1 MSLIIHNIVEKFRDF
16 LYKFSFSDE
25 LAIFGIIPIKI
36 KEIAD
41 VLLSEGLRFVH
52 LTALDFSKEKNKL
65 ELNYFFSSFENKLN
79 LIVKS
84 EVDVSNPTIFSLTD
98 IIPGITWAEREC
110 KDLFGI
116 NFEGHPDP
124 RRLVLPDDWPDSL
137 YPLRKEFSYNLKPS
151 VKLEG
156 AVELKKPT
164 EGRTVIPLGPFYPSL
179 EEPAY
184 FRLIVEG
191 EEIVDFDYRGFYVHR
206 GIEKLAE
213 SALNYQQIPFLAERI
228 CGICGFVHS
237 TAYCQAVEKAGDIE
251 IPVRAK
257 YIRTMF
263 LELERIHSHLLWVG
277 LAAHIIGF
285 DTLFM
290 QAWRIREPVMY
301 LCEIITG
308 NRKTYGINI
317 VGGVTIDV
325 LPDHLKDMERVIRE
339 IEKEVIELKEIIL
352 DDEVIQLRFKNVG
365 ILIEEEAKKFF
376 VGGPVARASG
386 IDIDI
391 RRNFPY
397 AAYSEIDFR
406 TPLRKDGD
414 IWARTIVRLE
424 EILISINILRQII
437 NYIPEGD
444 TSVKFSKIEPWKEAI
459 SYIEAP
465 RGQLFHYVMTG
476 PEGRPYRWSVR
487 APSYQNYQA
496 LSVLLKGGSI
506 ADAPLIIASIDPCF
520 SCTERY
526 ETIDL
531 KDKSVKIYTAEELK
545 KCLKVR

>member
-1 MSLIIHNIVEKFRDF
+1 MSILISIKEQFNDF
-16 LYKFSFSDE
+16 IYKFTVLEDLVIVGVSS
-25 LAIFGIIPIKI
+25 LKI
-36 KEIAD
+36 KDIAKA
-41 VLLSEGLRFVH
+41 LISEGIRFVH
-52 LTALDFSKEKNKL
+52 LTALDFLQEKNYL
-65 ELNYFFSSFENKLN
+65 ELNYFFFSLEEKINIIL
-79 LIVKS
+79 KS
-84 EVDVSNPTIFSLTD
+84 EIDPSKDSVASLSD
-98 IIPGITWAEREC
+98 IIPGIVWAEREC

-116 NFEGHPDP
+116 NFQGHPDP
-124 RRLVLPDDWPDSL
+124 RRLVLPDDWPDSI
-137 YPLRKEFSYNLKPS
+137 YPLRKEFSYNSKPPG
-151 VKLEG
+151 KLETS
-156 AVELKKPT
+156 VELKKPS

-213 SALNYQQIPFLAERI
+213 SAMNYQQIPFLAERI

-237 TAYCQAVEKAGDIE
+237 TAYCQAVEKAGHIE
-251 IPVRAK
+251 IPARAK
-257 YIRTMF
+257 YIRSMF

-325 LPDHLKDMERVIRE
+325 LSQHLKEIEETTKE
-339 IEKEVIELKEIIL
+339 IEKEVRQLREIIL
-352 DDEVIQLRFKNVG
+352 DDDVIKLRFKNVG
-365 ILIEEEAKKFF
+365 ILSEEECRKFF
-376 VGGPVARASG
+376 VGGPVARAAG
-386 IDIDI
+386 IKIDM

-397 AAYSEIDFR
+397 AAYSELDFNIA
-406 TPLRKDGD
+406 LNKEGD

-424 EILISINILRQII
+424 EILIAINILRQII
-437 NYIPEGD
+437 KKMPEGP

-459 SYIEAP
+459 SYVEAP

-526 ETIDL
+526 ETIDI
-531 KDKSVKIYTAEELK
+531 KNKTFKVYSASELSR
-545 KCLKVR
+545 CLKVK

>member
-1 MSLIIHNIVEKFRDF
+1 MSLIFNTITEHFRDF
-16 LYKFSFSDE
+16 LYKFSVSDD
-25 LAIFGIIPIKI
+25 LAIFGISPIKI
-36 KEIAD
+36 KDIANI
-41 VLLSEGLRFVH
+41 LISEGLRFVH
-52 LTALDFSKEKNKL
+52 LTALDFSNEKNKL
-65 ELNYFFSSFENKLN
+65 ELNYFFSSLENKFN
-79 LIVKS
+79 IIVKS
-84 EVDVSNPTIFSLTD
+84 EVDVSNPSIFSLTD

-137 YPLRKEFSYNLKPS
+137 YPLRKEFSYNLKPP
-151 VKLEG
+151 VKSDT

-237 TAYCQAVEKAGDIE
+237 TAYCQAVEKAGGID

-325 LPDHLKDMERVIRE
+325 LPEHLKDMESVIKE
-339 IEKEVIELKEIIL
+339 IEKEVRELREIIL

-365 ILIEEEAKKFF
+365 VLIEEEAKKFF

-386 IDIDI
+386 INIDMRI
-391 RRNFPY
+391 NFPY
-397 AAYSEIDFR
+397 AAYSDLDFR
-406 TPLRKDGD
+406 TPLRKEGD

-437 NYIPEGD
+437 NYMPDGD
-444 TSVKFSKIEPWKEAI
+444 TSVKISKIEPWKEAI

-476 PEGRPYRWSVR
+476 PDGRPYRWSVR

-531 KDKSVKIYTAEELK
+531 KNKTVKIYSAEELR
-545 KCLKVR
+545 KCLKVK

>member
-1 MSLIIHNIVEKFRDF
+1 MSLINLVKDYFQDSLHRFTVVDDLVI
-16 LYKFSFSDE
+16 L
-25 LAIFGIIPIKI
+25 GISPLKI
-36 KEIAD
+36 KEIAE
-41 VLLSEGLRFVH
+41 VLISKGIRFVH
-52 LTALDFSKEKNKL
+52 LTALDFLKERKHL
-65 ELNYFFSSFENKLN
+65 ELNYFFSSLEEKINIIL
-79 LIVKS
+79 KS
-84 EVDVSNPTIFSLTD
+84 EIDPFKDSVASLSD
-98 IIPGITWAEREC
+98 IIPGIVWAEREC

-116 NFEGHPDP
+116 SFEGHPDP
-124 RRLVLPDDWPDSL
+124 RRLVLPDDWPDNI
-137 YPLRKEFSYNLKPS
+137 YPLRKEFSYNSKPPG
-151 VKLEG
+151 KLET
-156 AVELKKPT
+156 AVELKKPS

-191 EEIVDFDYRGFYVHR
+191 EKIIDFDYRGFYVHR

-213 SALNYQQIPFLAERI
+213 SAMNYQQIPFLAERI

-237 TAYCQAVEKAGDIE
+237 TAYCQAVEKAGQIE
-251 IPVRAK
+251 IPARAK
-257 YIRTMF
+257 YIRSMF

-317 VGGVTIDV
+317 IGGVTIDI
-325 LPDHLKDMERVIRE
+325 LSQHLKDIEETIRE
-339 IEKEVIELKEIIL
+339 IEKEVRQLGEIIL
-352 DDEVIQLRFKNVG
+352 DDDVIKLRFKNVG
-365 ILIEEEAKKFF
+365 ILSEEECRKFF
-376 VGGPVARASG
+376 VGGPVARAAG
-386 IDIDI
+386 IKIDM
-391 RRNFPY
+391 RRDFPY
-397 AAYSEIDFR
+397 AAYSELDFNI
-406 TPLRKDGD
+406 PLNKEGD

-424 EILISINILRQII
+424 EILIAINILRQII
-437 NYIPEGD
+437 KNMPEGP
-444 TSVKFSKIEPWKEAI
+444 TTVKFSKIDPWKEAI
-459 SYIEAP
+459 SYVEAP

-526 ETIDL
+526 ETIDI
-531 KDKSVKIYTAEELK
+531 KNKTFKVYSPAELSR
-545 KCLKVR
+545 CLKVK